1 MSDWLVIVFFLWIML
16 LLLSGYPVALVL
28 GGGSLLFAFAL
39 SALDLFS
46 FHDLSAIPNR
56 IFGIMNNGLLIAVPL
71 FVLMGVTLERGRIA
85 ENLLTNLAALF
96 GQKPGGLA
104 FTVVLVGVLLAA
116 STGIV
121 GATVVTMGLL
131 ALPVML
137 KNGYAPALSCGTIC
151 AAGTLGQI
159 IPPSII
165 LVILGEVLS
174 NAYQEAQLAQGN
186 FAPKTISVNDL
197 FAGALLPGLLLVS
210 LYLLYLFWRSR
221 FTKEAL
227 PAAQFSERTNWLA
240 LTLAILPPLFLIFLV
255 LGAILSGIAT
265 ASEASGLG
273 AAGALFLML
282 VYGRLNFS
290 TLYLILRDTLK
301 ISSMIFLIFIGASI
315 FSLVFRDIGGD
326 NVVRAWFEALPGG
339 AWSALFWVMVL
350 LFLLGFFLDFIEIT
364 LITVP
369 IVAPILFMLGVDPI
383 WFGILVALNLQTS
396 FLTPPFGFTLFYL
409 RGVMPKHLST
419 LTLYQGVWPFILLQL
434 VTLGIVMAFPA
445 LATWLPRLLYPQ

>member
-1 MSDWLVIVFFLWIML
+1 MMDWLVVVFFLWIML

-28 GGGSLLFAFAL
+28 GGGSLLFALAL
-39 SALDLFS
+39 SAFDLFALQ
-46 FHDLSAIPNR
+46 DLSALPNR

-85 ENLLTNLAALF
+85 EHLLTNLATLF

-121 GATVVTMGLL
+121 GATVITMGLL
-131 ALPVML
+131 ALPAML

-197 FAGALLPGLLLVS
+197 FAGALLPGLLLVA
-210 LYLLYLFWRSR
+210 LYLLYLFLRSR
-221 FTKEAL
+221 FTPRDL
-227 PAAQFSERTNWLA
+227 PTADLGTNAHWSGVL
-240 LTLAILPPLFLIFLV
+240 LAILPPLLLIFLV
-255 LGAILSGIAT
+255 LGAILTGIAT
-265 ASEASGLG
+265 ATEASGLG
-273 AAGALFLML
+273 AAGALLLMTL
-282 VYGRLNFS
+282 YGRMTFAN
-290 TLYLILRDTLK
+290 LYFILRDTLK

-339 AWSALFWVMVL
+339 EWAALLLIMLL

-364 LITVP
+364 LIAVP

-396 FLTPPFGFTLFYL
+396 FLTPPFGFALFYL

-434 VTLGIVMAFPA
+434 LALGLVMAFPA
-445 LATWLPRLLYPQ
+445 LATGLPKLLYSQ